1 MIAEHRDLLL
11 SEVGMRW
18 KKRSPA
24 SVVRYMAALSHAYTI
39 AMKEWGW
46 VEDSPIRKVQK
57 PKEPR
62 GRVRFLDDEE
72 RQKLLRACKNND
84 EVFLYPIVVLAL
96 STGARRAEILGLT
109 WGDIDLQR
117 KVAVL
122 HQTKNNERRALPLA
136 GPALQCIKELAE
148 MRRIDTRLLF
158 PDKSGKKPIQL
169 RTPWGKALKEAEI
182 ENFKFHDLHHSAASY
197 LAMSGASLAEIAEVL
212 GHIRNRC
219 PRSKNQNGQI
229 LPIQDLRHRSRF
241 LQIRNHLRKNPTW
254 KFVDSKNGWY
264 CPFCALPTGILME
277 EEGPI
282 SEPALREMD
291 IHLRH
296 CKILDHQTEKSEEE
310 IRISLSLRDKP
321 EWGFFTFTGRWICP
335 FCIHA
340 TTARIDGGK
349 VLFKLFGAIIPL
361 PFSFNVK
368 LWVFCRDR
376 AAADPI
382 V

>member
-1 MIAEHRDLLL
+1 MANFEERILNNNKKVYRVRIRLKGYSTETATFDRLTDARKWAASIESSIREGRHFKSAEAKKHTLGEMVDRYKRDVLPTKSNSMQQNQWTHLNWWKDKLGNHLLSDVTPSLIAEHRDLLL
-11 SEVGMRW
+11 REVGMRW

-46 VEDSPIRKVQK
+46 VEDSPTRKVQK

-72 RQKLLRACKNND
+72 RQKLMRACKNND

-136 GPALQCIKELAE
+136 GQALQCIKELAE

-182 ENFKFHDLHHSAASY
+182 ENFKFHDLRHSAASY

-212 GHIRNRC
+212 GHKTLQMVKRYSHLSEQHTANVV
-219 PRSKNQNGQI
+219 
-229 LPIQDLRHRSRF
+229 SRM
-241 LQIRNHLRKNPTW
+241 N
-254 KFVDSKNGWY
+254 
-264 CPFCALPTGILME
+264 E
-277 EEGPI
+277 
-282 SEPALREMD
+282 
-291 IHLRH
+291 
-296 CKILDHQTEKSEEE
+296 
-310 IRISLSLRDKP
+310 RI
-321 EWGFFTFTGRWICP
+321 F
-335 FCIHA
+335 
-340 TTARIDGGK
+340 GG
-349 VLFKLFGAIIPL
+349 G
-361 PFSFNVK
+361 
-368 LWVFCRDR
+368 
-376 AAADPI
+376 
-382 V
+382 